1 MGWLIG
7 IAIAGLV
14 VGGGAAVVSGIQKD
28 QELENQKKAQ
38 EQKEKNDAIGYIGT
52 DATTLQENLSAIQQY
67 LETISG
73 LESEIS
79 ANEYN
84 AGVNNEWLADYQAML
99 AGTADRNNVL
109 NNTLTELNAK
119 VDEATGNLTEAQNN
133 LALSNTALG
142 LGNTRL
148 DLANASKTEA
158 ENALGEAQTNLS
170 LSQTQLE
177 LQTGAKTLAERVLQ
191 QRQNESATYL
201 QTAALQK
208 EASVNQ
214 GYTSYAEMMKQK
226 SLANVVAGS
235 TGSVKG
241 AYSSAA
247 LVQENNIRKYVGSD
261 LKFNQDGNFD
271 TASSGAFAREFSVL
285 TAQINDQISLNNI
298 SILSAQAD
306 VSSAQYNIDAANA
319 GIQSAQNAITTATNN
334 IATAEYNINAANAD
348 IEQLTASV
356 TAAENDVTAA
366 SNAKVSA
373 ENAVTAKKQEWET
386 QKESLEN
393 QNADWQKANELK
405 QKSITEYATT
415 VALLQ
420 NNAISALQDYKKY
433 AKTAG
438 KSDKE
443 IEDFEKQYKDAYKN
457 IGYAIA

>member
-1 MGWLIG
+1 MGWLMNKIG
-7 IAIAGLV
+7 LEIAKAF
-14 VGGGAAVVSGIQKD
+14 VGAGAAVVSGIQSNEALK
-28 QELENQKKAQ
+28 NQKKAQ
-38 EQKEKNDAIGYIGT
+38 AQKEKNDAIGYIGT

-99 AGTADRNNVL
+99 AGTADKNNVL
-109 NNTLTELNAK
+109 NNTLTELNAR
-119 VDEATGNLTEAQNN
+119 VDEATGSLTEAQNN
-133 LALSNTALG
+133 LALSNTALD
-142 LGNTRL
+142 LGNTR
-148 DLANASKTEA
+148 
-158 ENALGEAQTNLS
+158 
-170 LSQTQLE
+170 LE

-271 TASSGAFAREFSVL
+271 SASSGAFAREFNAL
-285 TAQINDQISLNNI
+285 TSQINDQISLNNI

-306 VSSAQYNIDAANA
+306 VSSAQYNIDAA
-319 GIQSAQNAITTATNN
+319 T
-334 IATAEYNINAANAD
+334 AD
-348 IEQLTASV
+348 IEQLTAAV

-366 SNAKVSA
+366 ENAKVSA
-373 ENAVTAKKQEWET
+373 ENAVIAKKQEWEIN
-386 QKESLEN
+386 KESLEN
-393 QNADWQKANELK
+393 QNADWEKANELK
-405 QKSITEYATT
+405 KKSITEYATS

-420 NNAISALQDYKKY
+420 NNAIAALKDYKKY

-438 KSDKE
+438 KTDKE
-443 IEDFEKQYKDAYKN
+443 IADFEKQYKDAYKN

>member
-1 MGWLIG
+1 
-7 IAIAGLV
+7 
-14 VGGGAAVVSGIQKD
+14 
-28 QELENQKKAQ
+28 
-38 EQKEKNDAIGYIGT
+38 
-52 DATTLQENLSAIQQY
+52 
-67 LETISG
+67 
-73 LESEIS
+73 
-79 ANEYN
+79 
-84 AGVNNEWLADYQAML
+84 ML

-119 VDEATGNLTEAQNN
+119 VDEATGSLTEAQNN
-133 LALSNTALG
+133 LALSNTALD

-148 DLANASKTEA
+148 
-158 ENALGEAQTNLS
+158 
-170 LSQTQLE
+170 E
-177 LQTGAKTLAERVLQ
+177 LQTDAKTLAEKVLQ

-271 TASSGAFAREFSVL
+271 SASSGAFAREFNAL
-285 TAQINDQISLNNI
+285 TSQINDQISLNNI

-306 VSSAQYNIDAANA
+306 VSSAQYNIDAA
-319 GIQSAQNAITTATNN
+319 T
-334 IATAEYNINAANAD
+334 AD

-366 SNAKVSA
+366 ENAKASA
-373 ENAVTAKKQEWET
+373 ENAVIAKKQEWEIN
-386 QKESLEN
+386 KESLEN
-393 QNADWQKANELK
+393 QNADWEKANELK
-405 QKSITEYATT
+405 KKSITEYATS

-420 NNAISALQDYKKY
+420 NNAIAALKDYRKY

-438 KSDKE
+438 KTNKE
-443 IEDFEKQYKDAYKN
+443 IADFEKQYKDAYMN

>member
-1 MGWLIG
+1 MGWLMNKIG
-7 IAIAGLV
+7 LEIAKAF
-14 VGGGAAVVSGIQKD
+14 VGAGAAVVSGIQSNEALK
-28 QELENQKKAQ
+28 NQKKAQ
-38 EQKEKNDAIGYIGT
+38 AQKEKNDAIGYIGT

-99 AGTADRNNVL
+99 AGTADKNNVL

-119 VDEATGNLTEAQNN
+119 VDEATGSLTEAQNN
-133 LALSNTALG
+133 LALSNTALD
-142 LGNTRL
+142 LGNTR
-148 DLANASKTEA
+148 
-158 ENALGEAQTNLS
+158 
-170 LSQTQLE
+170 LE

-271 TASSGAFAREFSVL
+271 SASSGAFAREFNAL
-285 TAQINDQISLNNI
+285 TSQINNQISLNNI
-298 SILSAQAD
+298 IILSAQAD
-306 VSSAQYNIDAANA
+306 VSSAQYNIDAA
-319 GIQSAQNAITTATNN
+319 T
-334 IATAEYNINAANAD
+334 AD
-348 IEQLTASV
+348 IEQLTAAV

-366 SNAKVSA
+366 ENAKVSA
-373 ENAVTAKKQEWET
+373 ENAVIAKRQEWEIN
-386 QKESLEN
+386 KESLEN
-393 QNADWQKANELK
+393 QNADWEKANELK
-405 QKSITEYATT
+405 KKSITEYATS

-420 NNAISALQDYKKY
+420 NNAIAALKDYKKY

-438 KSDKE
+438 KTDKE
-443 IEDFEKQYKDAYKN
+443 IADFEKQYKDAYKN

>member
-7 IAIAGLV
+7 IAIAGLFI
-14 VGGGAAVVSGIQKD
+14 GGGAAVVSGIQGNK
-28 QELENQKKAQ
+28 ELENQKKAQ
-38 EQKEKNDAIGYIGT
+38 ANKEESDAIGFIGT
-52 DATTLQENLSAIQQY
+52 DETTLQENLSAIQQY

-99 AGTADRNNVL
+99 AGTADKDNVL

-133 LALSNTALG
+133 LALSNTALD

-148 DLANASKTEA
+148 
-158 ENALGEAQTNLS
+158 
-170 LSQTQLE
+170 E
-177 LQTGAKTLAERVLQ
+177 LQTDAKNLAEKVLQ

-201 QTAALQK
+201 QTSALQK

-271 TASSGAFAREFSVL
+271 SASSGAFAREFNAL
-285 TAQINDQISLNNI
+285 TSQINDQISLNNI

-306 VSSAQYNIDAANA
+306 VSSAQYNIDAA
-319 GIQSAQNAITTATNN
+319 T
-334 IATAEYNINAANAD
+334 AD
-348 IEQLTASV
+348 IEQLTAAV

-366 SNAKVSA
+366 ENAKASA
-373 ENAVTAKKQEWET
+373 ENAVIAKKQEWEIN
-386 QKESLEN
+386 KESLEN
-393 QNADWQKANELK
+393 QNADWEKANELK
-405 QKSITEYATT
+405 KKSITEYATS

-420 NNAISALQDYKKY
+420 NNAIAALKDYKKY

-438 KSDKE
+438 KSDQE
-443 IEDFEKQYKDAYKN
+443 IADFEKQYKDAYRN

>member
-14 VGGGAAVVSGIQKD
+14 IGAGAAVVSGIQGNE
-28 QELENQKKAQ
+28 ELENQKKAQ
-38 EQKEKNDAIGYIGT
+38 ANKEQSDAIGFIGT
-52 DATTLQENLSAIQQY
+52 DETTLQENLSAIQQY

-99 AGTADRNNVL
+99 AGTADKNNVL

-119 VDEATGNLTEAQNN
+119 VDEATGSLTEAQNN
-133 LALSNTALG
+133 LALSNTALD

-148 DLANASKTEA
+148 
-158 ENALGEAQTNLS
+158 
-170 LSQTQLE
+170 E
-177 LQTGAKTLAERVLQ
+177 LQTDAKNLAERVLQ

-261 LKFNQDGNFD
+261 LKFNQDGSFD
-271 TASSGAFAREFSVL
+271 SASSGAFAREFNAL
-285 TAQINDQISLNNI
+285 TSQINDQISLNNI

-306 VSSAQYNIDAANA
+306 VSSAQYNIDAA
-319 GIQSAQNAITTATNN
+319 T
-334 IATAEYNINAANAD
+334 AD
-348 IEQLTASV
+348 IEQLTAAV

-366 SNAKVSA
+366 ENAKASA
-373 ENAVTAKKQEWET
+373 ENAVIAKKQEWET
-386 QKESLEN
+386 NKESLEN
-393 QNADWQKANELK
+393 QNADWEKANELK
-405 QKSITEYATT
+405 KKSITEYATT

-420 NNAISALQDYKKY
+420 NNAIAALKDYRKY

-438 KSDKE
+438 KSDQE
-443 IEDFEKQYKDAYKN
+443 IADFEKQYKDAYRN

>member
-1 MGWLIG
+1 MGWLMNKIG
-7 IAIAGLV
+7 LEIAKAF
-14 VGGGAAVVSGIQKD
+14 VGAGAAVVSGIQNNEALK
-28 QELENQKKAQ
+28 NQKKAQ
-38 EQKEKNDAIGYIGT
+38 AQKEKNDAIGYIGT
-52 DATTLQENLSAIQQY
+52 DATTLQENLSVIQQY

-119 VDEATGNLTEAQNN
+119 VNEATGSLTEAQNN
-133 LALSNTALG
+133 LALSNTALD

-148 DLANASKTEA
+148 
-158 ENALGEAQTNLS
+158 
-170 LSQTQLE
+170 E
-177 LQTGAKTLAERVLQ
+177 LQTDAKTLAEKVLQ

-261 LKFNQDGNFD
+261 LKFNQNGNFD
-271 TASSGAFAREFSVL
+271 SASSGAFAREFNAL
-285 TAQINDQISLNNI
+285 TNQINDQISLNNI

-306 VSSAQYNIDAANA
+306 VSSAQYNIDAA
-319 GIQSAQNAITTATNN
+319 T
-334 IATAEYNINAANAD
+334 AD
-348 IEQLTASV
+348 IEQLTAAV

-366 SNAKVSA
+366 ENAKASA
-373 ENAVTAKKQEWET
+373 ENAVIAKKQEWEIN
-386 QKESLEN
+386 KESLEN
-393 QNADWQKANELK
+393 QNADWEKANELK
-405 QKSITEYATT
+405 KKSITKYATS

-420 NNAISALQDYKKY
+420 NNAIAALKDYRKY

-438 KSDKE
+438 KTDKE
-443 IEDFEKQYKDAYKN
+443 IADFEKQYKDAYRN

>member
-7 IAIAGLV
+7 IAIAGLLI
-14 VGGGAAVVSGIQKD
+14 GGGAAVVSGIQGN

-38 EQKEKNDAIGYIGT
+38 ANKEESDAIGFIGT
-52 DATTLQENLSAIQQY
+52 DETTLQENLSAIQQY

-99 AGTADRNNVL
+99 AGTADKNNVL

-119 VDEATGNLTEAQNN
+119 VDEATGSLTEAQNN
-133 LALSNTALG
+133 LALSNTALD

-148 DLANASKTEA
+148 
-158 ENALGEAQTNLS
+158 
-170 LSQTQLE
+170 E
-177 LQTGAKTLAERVLQ
+177 LQTDAKNLAERVLQ

-271 TASSGAFAREFSVL
+271 SASSGAFAREFNAL
-285 TAQINDQISLNNI
+285 TSQINDQISLNNI

-306 VSSAQYNIDAANA
+306 VSSAQYNIDAA
-319 GIQSAQNAITTATNN
+319 T
-334 IATAEYNINAANAD
+334 AD
-348 IEQLTASV
+348 IEQLTAAV

-366 SNAKVSA
+366 ENAKASA
-373 ENAVTAKKQEWET
+373 ENAVIAKKQEWEIN
-386 QKESLEN
+386 KESLEN
-393 QNADWQKANELK
+393 QNADWEKANELK
-405 QKSITEYATT
+405 KKSITKYATS

-420 NNAISALQDYKKY
+420 NNAIAALKDYKKY

-438 KSDKE
+438 KTNKE
-443 IEDFEKQYKDAYKN
+443 IADFETQYKDAYRN

>member
-1 MGWLIG
+1 MGWLMNKIG
-7 IAIAGLV
+7 LEIAKAF
-14 VGGGAAVVSGIQKD
+14 VGAGAAVVSGIQNNEALK
-28 QELENQKKAQ
+28 NQKKAQ
-38 EQKEKNDAIGYIGT
+38 AQKEKNDAIGYIGT
-52 DATTLQENLSAIQQY
+52 DATTLQENLSVIQQY

-119 VDEATGNLTEAQNN
+119 VDEATGSLTEAQNN
-133 LALSNTALG
+133 LALSNTALD

-148 DLANASKTEA
+148 
-158 ENALGEAQTNLS
+158 
-170 LSQTQLE
+170 E
-177 LQTGAKTLAERVLQ
+177 LQTDAKTLAEKVLQ

-261 LKFNQDGNFD
+261 LKFNQDGSFD
-271 TASSGAFAREFSVL
+271 SASSGAFAREFNAL
-285 TAQINDQISLNNI
+285 TNQINDQISLNNI

-306 VSSAQYNIDAANA
+306 VSSAQYNIDAA
-319 GIQSAQNAITTATNN
+319 T
-334 IATAEYNINAANAD
+334 AD
-348 IEQLTASV
+348 IEQLTAAV
-356 TAAENDVTAA
+356 TVAENDVTAA
-366 SNAKVSA
+366 ENAKASA
-373 ENAVTAKKQEWET
+373 ENAVIAKKQEWEIN
-386 QKESLEN
+386 KESLEN
-393 QNADWQKANELK
+393 QNADWEKANELK
-405 QKSITEYATT
+405 KKSITEYATS

-420 NNAISALQDYKKY
+420 NNAIAALKDYRKY

-438 KSDKE
+438 KTNKE
-443 IEDFEKQYKDAYKN
+443 IADFEKQYKDAYMN

>member
-7 IAIAGLV
+7 IAIAGLLI
-14 VGGGAAVVSGIQKD
+14 GGGAAVVSGIQGN

-38 EQKEKNDAIGYIGT
+38 ANKEESDAIGFIGT
-52 DATTLQENLSAIQQY
+52 DETTLQENLSAIQQY

-99 AGTADRNNVL
+99 AGTADKNNVL

-119 VDEATGNLTEAQNN
+119 VDEATGSLTEAQNN
-133 LALSNTALG
+133 LALSNTALD

-148 DLANASKTEA
+148 
-158 ENALGEAQTNLS
+158 
-170 LSQTQLE
+170 E
-177 LQTGAKTLAERVLQ
+177 LQTDAKNLAERVLQ

-271 TASSGAFAREFSVL
+271 SASSGAFAREFNAL
-285 TAQINDQISLNNI
+285 TSQINDQISLNNI

-306 VSSAQYNIDAANA
+306 VSSAQYNIDAA
-319 GIQSAQNAITTATNN
+319 T
-334 IATAEYNINAANAD
+334 AD
-348 IEQLTASV
+348 IEQLTAAV

-366 SNAKVSA
+366 ENAKASA
-373 ENAVTAKKQEWET
+373 ENAVIAKKQEWEIN
-386 QKESLEN
+386 KESLEN
-393 QNADWQKANELK
+393 QNADWEKANELK
-405 QKSITEYATT
+405 KKSITEYATT

-420 NNAISALQDYKKY
+420 NNAIAALKDYKKY

-438 KSDKE
+438 KTNKE
-443 IEDFEKQYKDAYKN
+443 IADFEKQYKDAYRN

>member
-7 IAIAGLV
+7 IAIAGLLI
-14 VGGGAAVVSGIQKD
+14 GGGAAVVSGIQGN

-38 EQKEKNDAIGYIGT
+38 ANKEESDAIGFIGT
-52 DATTLQENLSAIQQY
+52 DETTLQENLSAIQQY

-99 AGTADRNNVL
+99 AGTADKNNVL

-119 VDEATGNLTEAQNN
+119 VDEATGSLTEAQNN
-133 LALSNTALG
+133 LALSNTALD

-148 DLANASKTEA
+148 
-158 ENALGEAQTNLS
+158 
-170 LSQTQLE
+170 E
-177 LQTGAKTLAERVLQ
+177 LQTDAKNLAERVLQ

-214 GYTSYAEMMKQK
+214 GYTSHAEMMKQK

-271 TASSGAFAREFSVL
+271 SASSGAFAREFNAL
-285 TAQINDQISLNNI
+285 TSQINDQISLNNI

-306 VSSAQYNIDAANA
+306 VSSAQYNIDAA
-319 GIQSAQNAITTATNN
+319 T
-334 IATAEYNINAANAD
+334 AD
-348 IEQLTASV
+348 IEQLTAAV

-366 SNAKVSA
+366 ENAKASA
-373 ENAVTAKKQEWET
+373 ENAVIAKKQEWEIN
-386 QKESLEN
+386 KESLEN
-393 QNADWQKANELK
+393 QNADWEKANELK
-405 QKSITEYATT
+405 KKSITKYATS

-420 NNAISALQDYKKY
+420 NNAIAALKDYKKY

-438 KSDKE
+438 KSDQE
-443 IEDFEKQYKDAYKN
+443 IADFEKQYKDAYRN

>member
-1 MGWLIG
+1 MGWLMNKIG
-7 IAIAGLV
+7 LEVAKAV
-14 VGGGAAVVSGIQKD
+14 VGAGAAIVSGIQNNEALK
-28 QELENQKKAQ
+28 NQKKAQ
-38 EQKEKNDAIGYIGT
+38 AQKEKNDAIGYIGT
-52 DATTLQENLSAIQQY
+52 DATTLQENLSVIQQY
-67 LETISG
+67 LEIISG

-99 AGTADRNNVL
+99 AGTADKNNVL
-109 NNTLTELNAK
+109 NNTLTELNAR
-119 VDEATGNLTEAQNN
+119 VDEATGRITEAQNN
-133 LALSNTALG
+133 LALSNTALD

-148 DLANASKTEA
+148 
-158 ENALGEAQTNLS
+158 
-170 LSQTQLE
+170 E
-177 LQTGAKTLAERVLQ
+177 LQTDAKNLAERVLQ

-271 TASSGAFAREFSVL
+271 SASSGAFAREFNAL
-285 TAQINDQISLNNI
+285 TSQINDQISLNNI

-306 VSSAQYNIDAANA
+306 VSSAQYNIDAA
-319 GIQSAQNAITTATNN
+319 T
-334 IATAEYNINAANAD
+334 AD
-348 IEQLTASV
+348 IEQLTAAV

-366 SNAKVSA
+366 ENAKASA
-373 ENAVTAKKQEWET
+373 ENAVIAKKQEWEIN
-386 QKESLEN
+386 KESLEN
-393 QNADWQKANELK
+393 QNADWEKANELK
-405 QKSITEYATT
+405 KKSITKYATS

-420 NNAISALQDYKKY
+420 NNAIAALKDYKKY

-438 KSDKE
+438 KSDQE
-443 IEDFEKQYKDAYKN
+443 IADFEKQYKDAYRN

>member
-1 MGWLIG
+1 MGWLMNKIG
-7 IAIAGLV
+7 LEIAKAF
-14 VGGGAAVVSGIQKD
+14 VGAGAAVVSGIQNNEALK
-28 QELENQKKAQ
+28 NQKKAQ
-38 EQKEKNDAIGYIGT
+38 AQKEKNDAIGYIGT
-52 DATTLQENLSAIQQY
+52 DATTLQENLSVIQQY

-99 AGTADRNNVL
+99 AGTADKNNVL
-109 NNTLTELNAK
+109 NNTLTELNAR
-119 VDEATGNLTEAQNN
+119 VDEATGRLTEAQNN
-133 LALSNTALG
+133 LALSNTALD

-148 DLANASKTEA
+148 
-158 ENALGEAQTNLS
+158 
-170 LSQTQLE
+170 E
-177 LQTGAKTLAERVLQ
+177 LQTDAKTLAEKVLQ

-261 LKFNQDGNFD
+261 LKFNQDGSFD
-271 TASSGAFAREFSVL
+271 SASSGAFAREFNAL
-285 TAQINDQISLNNI
+285 TSQINDQISLNNI

-306 VSSAQYNIDAANA
+306 VSSAQYNIDAA
-319 GIQSAQNAITTATNN
+319 T
-334 IATAEYNINAANAD
+334 AD
-348 IEQLTASV
+348 IEQLTAAV

-366 SNAKVSA
+366 ENAKASA
-373 ENAVTAKKQEWET
+373 ENAVIAKKQEWEIN
-386 QKESLEN
+386 KESLEN
-393 QNADWQKANELK
+393 QNADWEKANELK
-405 QKSITEYATT
+405 KKSITEYATS

-420 NNAISALQDYKKY
+420 NNAIAALKDYRKY

-438 KSDKE
+438 KTNKE
-443 IEDFEKQYKDAYKN
+443 IADFEKQYKDAYKN

>member
-1 MGWLIG
+1 MGWLMNKIG
-7 IAIAGLV
+7 LEIAKAF
-14 VGGGAAVVSGIQKD
+14 VGAGAAVVSGIQNNEALK
-28 QELENQKKAQ
+28 NQKKAQ
-38 EQKEKNDAIGYIGT
+38 AQKEKNDAIGYIGT
-52 DATTLQENLSAIQQY
+52 DATTLQENLSVIQQY

-119 VDEATGNLTEAQNN
+119 VDEATGSLTEAQNN
-133 LALSNTALG
+133 LALSNTALD

-148 DLANASKTEA
+148 
-158 ENALGEAQTNLS
+158 
-170 LSQTQLE
+170 E
-177 LQTGAKTLAERVLQ
+177 LQTDAKTLAEKVLQ

-271 TASSGAFAREFSVL
+271 SASSGAFAREFNAL
-285 TAQINDQISLNNI
+285 TSQINDQISLNNI

-306 VSSAQYNIDAANA
+306 VSSAQYNIDAA
-319 GIQSAQNAITTATNN
+319 T
-334 IATAEYNINAANAD
+334 AD
-348 IEQLTASV
+348 IEQLTAAV

-366 SNAKVSA
+366 ENAKASA
-373 ENAVTAKKQEWET
+373 ENAVIAKKQEWEIN
-386 QKESLEN
+386 KESLEN
-393 QNADWQKANELK
+393 QNADWEKANELK
-405 QKSITEYATT
+405 KKSITEYATS

-420 NNAISALQDYKKY
+420 NNAIAALKDYRKY

-438 KSDKE
+438 KTNKE
-443 IEDFEKQYKDAYKN
+443 IADFEKQYKDAYRN

>member
-1 MGWLIG
+1 MGWLMNKIG
-7 IAIAGLV
+7 LEIAKAF
-14 VGGGAAVVSGIQKD
+14 VGAGAAVVSGIQNNEALK
-28 QELENQKKAQ
+28 NQKKAQ
-38 EQKEKNDAIGYIGT
+38 AQKEKNDAIGYIGT
-52 DATTLQENLSAIQQY
+52 DATTLQENLSVIQQY

-99 AGTADRNNVL
+99 AGTADKNNVL
-109 NNTLTELNAK
+109 NNTLTELNAR
-119 VDEATGNLTEAQNN
+119 VDEATGSLTEAQNN
-133 LALSNTALG
+133 LALSNTALD

-148 DLANASKTEA
+148 
-158 ENALGEAQTNLS
+158 
-170 LSQTQLE
+170 E
-177 LQTGAKTLAERVLQ
+177 LQTDAKNLAERVLQ

-271 TASSGAFAREFSVL
+271 SASSGAFAREFNAL
-285 TAQINDQISLNNI
+285 TSQINDQISLNNI

-306 VSSAQYNIDAANA
+306 VSSAQYNIDAA
-319 GIQSAQNAITTATNN
+319 T
-334 IATAEYNINAANAD
+334 AD
-348 IEQLTASV
+348 IEQLTAAV

-366 SNAKVSA
+366 ENAKASA
-373 ENAVTAKKQEWET
+373 ENAVIAKKQEWEIN
-386 QKESLEN
+386 KESLEN
-393 QNADWQKANELK
+393 QNADWEKANELK
-405 QKSITEYATT
+405 KKSITEYATS

-420 NNAISALQDYKKY
+420 NNAIAALKDYKKY

-438 KSDKE
+438 KSDQE
-443 IEDFEKQYKDAYKN
+443 IADFEKQYKDAYRN

>member
-1 MGWLIG
+1 MGWLMNKIG
-7 IAIAGLV
+7 LEMAKAF
-14 VGGGAAVVSGIQKD
+14 VGAGAAVVSGIQNNEALK
-28 QELENQKKAQ
+28 NQKKAQ
-38 EQKEKNDAIGYIGT
+38 AQKEKNDAIGYIGT
-52 DATTLQENLSAIQQY
+52 DATTLQENLSVIQQY

-99 AGTADRNNVL
+99 AGTADKNNVL
-109 NNTLTELNAK
+109 NNTLTELNAR
-119 VDEATGNLTEAQNN
+119 VDEATGRITEAQNN
-133 LALSNTALG
+133 LALSNTALD

-148 DLANASKTEA
+148 
-158 ENALGEAQTNLS
+158 
-170 LSQTQLE
+170 E
-177 LQTGAKTLAERVLQ
+177 LQTDAKNLAERVLQ

-261 LKFNQDGNFD
+261 LKFNQDGSFD
-271 TASSGAFAREFSVL
+271 SASSGAFAREFNAL
-285 TAQINDQISLNNI
+285 TSQINDQISLNNI

-306 VSSAQYNIDAANA
+306 VSSAQYNIDAA
-319 GIQSAQNAITTATNN
+319 T
-334 IATAEYNINAANAD
+334 AD
-348 IEQLTASV
+348 IEQLTAAV

-366 SNAKVSA
+366 ENAKASA
-373 ENAVTAKKQEWET
+373 ENAVIAKKQEWEIN
-386 QKESLEN
+386 KESLEN
-393 QNADWQKANELK
+393 QNADWEKANELK
-405 QKSITEYATT
+405 KKSITKYATS

-420 NNAISALQDYKKY
+420 NNAIAALKDYRKY

-438 KSDKE
+438 KSDQE
-443 IEDFEKQYKDAYKN
+443 IADFEKQYKDAYRN

>member
-7 IAIAGLV
+7 IAIAGLLI
-14 VGGGAAVVSGIQKD
+14 GGGAAVVSGIQGN

-38 EQKEKNDAIGYIGT
+38 ANKEESDAIGFIGT
-52 DATTLQENLSAIQQY
+52 DETTLQENLSAIQQY

-99 AGTADRNNVL
+99 AGTADKNNVL

-119 VDEATGNLTEAQNN
+119 VDEATGSLTEAQNN
-133 LALSNTALG
+133 LALSNTALD

-148 DLANASKTEA
+148 
-158 ENALGEAQTNLS
+158 
-170 LSQTQLE
+170 E
-177 LQTGAKTLAERVLQ
+177 LQTDAKNLAERVLQ

-261 LKFNQDGNFD
+261 LKFNQDGSFD
-271 TASSGAFAREFSVL
+271 SASSGAFAREFNAL
-285 TAQINDQISLNNI
+285 TSQINDQISLNNI

-306 VSSAQYNIDAANA
+306 VSSAQYNIDAA
-319 GIQSAQNAITTATNN
+319 T
-334 IATAEYNINAANAD
+334 AD
-348 IEQLTASV
+348 IEQLTAAV

-366 SNAKVSA
+366 ENAKVSA
-373 ENAVTAKKQEWET
+373 ENAVIAKKQEWEIN
-386 QKESLEN
+386 KESLEN
-393 QNADWQKANELK
+393 QNADWEKANELK
-405 QKSITEYATT
+405 KKSITEYATS

-420 NNAISALQDYKKY
+420 NNAIAALKDYKKY

-438 KSDKE
+438 KTDQE
-443 IEDFEKQYKDAYKN
+443 IADFEKQYKDAYRN

>member
-7 IAIAGLV
+7 IAIAGLLI
-14 VGGGAAVVSGIQKD
+14 GGGAAVVSGIQGN

-38 EQKEKNDAIGYIGT
+38 AQKEKNDAIGYIGT
-52 DATTLQENLSAIQQY
+52 DATTLQENLSVIQQY
-67 LETISG
+67 LEIISG

-99 AGTADRNNVL
+99 AGTADKNNVL

-119 VDEATGNLTEAQNN
+119 VDEATGSLTEAQNN
-133 LALSNTALG
+133 LALSNTALD

-148 DLANASKTEA
+148 
-158 ENALGEAQTNLS
+158 
-170 LSQTQLE
+170 E
-177 LQTGAKTLAERVLQ
+177 LQTDAKNLAERVLQ

-271 TASSGAFAREFSVL
+271 SASSGAFAREFNAL
-285 TAQINDQISLNNI
+285 TSQINDQISLNNI

-306 VSSAQYNIDAANA
+306 VSSAQYNIDAA
-319 GIQSAQNAITTATNN
+319 T
-334 IATAEYNINAANAD
+334 AD
-348 IEQLTASV
+348 IEQLTAAV

-366 SNAKVSA
+366 ENAKTSA
-373 ENAVTAKKQEWET
+373 ENAVIAKKQEWEIN
-386 QKESLEN
+386 KESLEN
-393 QNADWQKANELK
+393 QNADWEKANELK
-405 QKSITEYATT
+405 KKSITEYATS

-420 NNAISALQDYKKY
+420 NNAIAALKDYKKY

-438 KSDKE
+438 KSDQE
-443 IEDFEKQYKDAYKN
+443 IADFEKQYKDAYRN

>member
-7 IAIAGLV
+7 IAIAGLLI
-14 VGGGAAVVSGIQKD
+14 GGGAAVVSGIQGN

-38 EQKEKNDAIGYIGT
+38 ANKEESDAIGFIGT
-52 DATTLQENLSAIQQY
+52 DETTLQENLSAIQQY

-99 AGTADRNNVL
+99 AGTADKNNVL

-119 VDEATGNLTEAQNN
+119 VDEATGSLTEAQNN
-133 LALSNTALG
+133 LALSNTALD

-148 DLANASKTEA
+148 
-158 ENALGEAQTNLS
+158 
-170 LSQTQLE
+170 E
-177 LQTGAKTLAERVLQ
+177 LQTDAKNLAERVLQ

-271 TASSGAFAREFSVL
+271 SASSGAFAREFNAL
-285 TAQINDQISLNNI
+285 TSQINDQISLNNI

-306 VSSAQYNIDAANA
+306 VSSAQYNIDAA
-319 GIQSAQNAITTATNN
+319 T
-334 IATAEYNINAANAD
+334 AD
-348 IEQLTASV
+348 IEQLTAAV

-366 SNAKVSA
+366 ENAKASA
-373 ENAVTAKKQEWET
+373 ENAVIAKKQEWEIN
-386 QKESLEN
+386 KESLEN
-393 QNADWQKANELK
+393 QNADWEKANELK
-405 QKSITEYATT
+405 KKSITEYATS

-420 NNAISALQDYKKY
+420 NNAIAALKDYKKY

-438 KSDKE
+438 KSDQE
-443 IEDFEKQYKDAYKN
+443 IADFEKQYKDAYRN
-457 IGYAIA
+457 IGYAIT

>member
-1 MGWLIG
+1 MLI
-7 IAIAGLV
+7 
-14 VGGGAAVVSGIQKD
+14 GGGAAVVSGIQGNK
-28 QELENQKKAQ
+28 ELENQKKAQ
-38 EQKEKNDAIGYIGT
+38 ANKEESDAIGFIGT
-52 DATTLQENLSAIQQY
+52 DETTLQENLSAIQQY

-99 AGTADRNNVL
+99 AGTADKNNVL
-109 NNTLTELNAK
+109 NNTLSELNAK
-119 VDEATGNLTEAQNN
+119 VDEATGSLTEAQNN
-133 LALSNTALG
+133 LALSNTALD

-148 DLANASKTEA
+148 
-158 ENALGEAQTNLS
+158 
-170 LSQTQLE
+170 E
-177 LQTGAKTLAERVLQ
+177 LQTSAKALAERVLQ

-271 TASSGAFAREFSVL
+271 SASSGAFAREFNAL
-285 TAQINDQISLNNI
+285 TSQINDQISLNNI

-306 VSSAQYNIDAANA
+306 VSSAQYNIDAA
-319 GIQSAQNAITTATNN
+319 T
-334 IATAEYNINAANAD
+334 AD
-348 IEQLTASV
+348 IEQLTAAV

-366 SNAKVSA
+366 ENAKASA
-373 ENAVTAKKQEWET
+373 ENAVIAKKQEWEIN
-386 QKESLEN
+386 KESLEN
-393 QNADWQKANELK
+393 QNADWEKANELK
-405 QKSITEYATT
+405 KKSITEYATS

-420 NNAISALQDYKKY
+420 NNAIAALKDYKKY

-438 KSDKE
+438 KTDQE
-443 IEDFEKQYKDAYKN
+443 IADFEKQYKDAYRN

>member
-1 MGWLIG
+1 MGWLMNKIG
-7 IAIAGLV
+7 LEAAKAV
-14 VGGGAAVVSGIQKD
+14 VGAGAAIVSGIQNN
-28 QELENQKKAQ
+28 EALTNQKKAQ
-38 EQKEKNDAIGYIGT
+38 AQKEKNDAIGYIGT
-52 DATTLQENLSAIQQY
+52 DATTLQENLSVIQQY
-67 LETISG
+67 LEIISG

-99 AGTADRNNVL
+99 AGTADKNNVL
-109 NNTLTELNAK
+109 NNTLTELNAR
-119 VDEATGNLTEAQNN
+119 VDEATGSITEAQNN
-133 LALSNTALG
+133 LALSNTALD
-142 LGNTRL
+142 LGNTR
-148 DLANASKTEA
+148 
-158 ENALGEAQTNLS
+158 
-170 LSQTQLE
+170 LE

-261 LKFNQDGNFD
+261 LKFNQDGSFD
-271 TASSGAFAREFSVL
+271 SASSGAFAREFNAL
-285 TAQINDQISLNNI
+285 TSQINDQISLNNI

-306 VSSAQYNIDAANA
+306 VSSAQYNIDAA
-319 GIQSAQNAITTATNN
+319 T
-334 IATAEYNINAANAD
+334 AD
-348 IEQLTASV
+348 IEQLTAAV

-366 SNAKVSA
+366 ENAKASA
-373 ENAVTAKKQEWET
+373 ENAVIAKKQEWEIN
-386 QKESLEN
+386 KESLEN
-393 QNADWQKANELK
+393 QNADWEKANELK
-405 QKSITEYATT
+405 KKSITKYATS

-420 NNAISALQDYKKY
+420 NNAIAALKDYKKY

-438 KSDKE
+438 KSDQE
-443 IEDFEKQYKDAYKN
+443 IADFEKQYKDAYRN

>member
-7 IAIAGLV
+7 IAIAGLLI
-14 VGGGAAVVSGIQKD
+14 GGGAAVVSGIQGN

-38 EQKEKNDAIGYIGT
+38 ANKEESDAIGFIGT
-52 DATTLQENLSAIQQY
+52 DETTLQENLSAIQQY

-99 AGTADRNNVL
+99 AGTADKNNVL

-119 VDEATGNLTEAQNN
+119 VDEATGSLTEAQNN
-133 LALSNTALG
+133 LALSNTALD

-148 DLANASKTEA
+148 
-158 ENALGEAQTNLS
+158 
-170 LSQTQLE
+170 E
-177 LQTGAKTLAERVLQ
+177 LQTDAKNLAERVLQ

-261 LKFNQDGNFD
+261 LKFNQDGSFD
-271 TASSGAFAREFSVL
+271 SASSGAFAREFNAL
-285 TAQINDQISLNNI
+285 TSQINDQISLNNI

-306 VSSAQYNIDAANA
+306 VSSAQYNIDAA
-319 GIQSAQNAITTATNN
+319 T
-334 IATAEYNINAANAD
+334 AD
-348 IEQLTASV
+348 IEQLTAAV

-366 SNAKVSA
+366 ENAKVSA
-373 ENAVTAKKQEWET
+373 ENAVIAKKQEWEIN
-386 QKESLEN
+386 KESLEN
-393 QNADWQKANELK
+393 QNADWEKANELK
-405 QKSITEYATT
+405 KKSITEYATS

-420 NNAISALQDYKKY
+420 NNAIAALKDYKKY

-438 KSDKE
+438 KTDKE
-443 IEDFEKQYKDAYKN
+443 IADFEKQYKDAYKN

>member
-1 MGWLIG
+1 MGWLMNKIG
-7 IAIAGLV
+7 LEAAKAV
-14 VGGGAAVVSGIQKD
+14 VGAGAAIVSGIQNNEALK
-28 QELENQKKAQ
+28 NQKKAQ
-38 EQKEKNDAIGYIGT
+38 AQKEKNDAIGYIGT

-67 LETISG
+67 LEIISG

-99 AGTADRNNVL
+99 AGTADKNNVL
-109 NNTLTELNAK
+109 NNTLTELNAR
-119 VDEATGNLTEAQNN
+119 VDEATGSITEAQNN
-133 LALSNTALG
+133 LALSNTALD

-148 DLANASKTEA
+148 
-158 ENALGEAQTNLS
+158 
-170 LSQTQLE
+170 E
-177 LQTGAKTLAERVLQ
+177 LQTDAKTLAERVLQ

-261 LKFNQDGNFD
+261 LRSNQDGSFD
-271 TASSGAFAREFSVL
+271 SASSGAFAREFNAL
-285 TAQINDQISLNNI
+285 TSQINDQISLNNI

-306 VSSAQYNIDAANA
+306 VSSAQYNIDAA
-319 GIQSAQNAITTATNN
+319 T
-334 IATAEYNINAANAD
+334 AD
-348 IEQLTASV
+348 IEQLTAAV

-366 SNAKVSA
+366 ENAKASA
-373 ENAVTAKKQEWET
+373 ENAVIAKKQEWEIY
-386 QKESLEN
+386 KESLEN
-393 QNADWQKANELK
+393 QNADWEKANELK
-405 QKSITEYATT
+405 KKSITKYATS

-420 NNAISALQDYKKY
+420 NNAIAALKDYKKY

-438 KSDKE
+438 KTNKE
-443 IEDFEKQYKDAYKN
+443 IADFEKQYKDAYRN

>member
-7 IAIAGLV
+7 IAIAGLLI
-14 VGGGAAVVSGIQKD
+14 GGGAAVVSGIQGN

-38 EQKEKNDAIGYIGT
+38 ANKEESDAIGFIGT
-52 DATTLQENLSAIQQY
+52 DETTLQENLSAIQQY

-99 AGTADRNNVL
+99 AGTADKNNVL
-109 NNTLTELNAK
+109 NNTLTELNAR
-119 VDEATGNLTEAQNN
+119 VDEATGSITEAQNN
-133 LALSNTALG
+133 LALSNTALD

-148 DLANASKTEA
+148 
-158 ENALGEAQTNLS
+158 
-170 LSQTQLE
+170 E
-177 LQTGAKTLAERVLQ
+177 LQTDAKNLAERVLQ

-271 TASSGAFAREFSVL
+271 SASSGAFAREFNAL
-285 TAQINDQISLNNI
+285 TSQINDQISLNNI

-306 VSSAQYNIDAANA
+306 VSSAQYNIDAA
-319 GIQSAQNAITTATNN
+319 T
-334 IATAEYNINAANAD
+334 AD
-348 IEQLTASV
+348 IEQLTAAV

-366 SNAKVSA
+366 ENAKASA
-373 ENAVTAKKQEWET
+373 ENAVIAKKQEWEIN
-386 QKESLEN
+386 KESLEN
-393 QNADWQKANELK
+393 QNADWEKANELK
-405 QKSITEYATT
+405 KKSITEYATS

-420 NNAISALQDYKKY
+420 NNAIAALKDYKKY

-438 KSDKE
+438 KSDQE
-443 IEDFEKQYKDAYKN
+443 IADFEKQYKDAYRN

>member
-14 VGGGAAVVSGIQKD
+14 IGTGAAIVNGIQGNE
-28 QELENQKKAQ
+28 ELENQKKAQ
-38 EQKEKNDAIGYIGT
+38 ANKEESDAIGFIGT
-52 DATTLQENLSAIQQY
+52 DETTLQENLSAIQQY

-119 VDEATGNLTEAQNN
+119 VDEATGSLTEAQNN
-133 LALSNTALG
+133 LALSNTALD

-148 DLANASKTEA
+148 
-158 ENALGEAQTNLS
+158 
-170 LSQTQLE
+170 E
-177 LQTGAKTLAERVLQ
+177 LQTDAKTLAEKVLQ

-271 TASSGAFAREFSVL
+271 SASSGAFAREFNAL
-285 TAQINDQISLNNI
+285 TSQINDQISLNNI

-306 VSSAQYNIDAANA
+306 VSSAQYNIDAA
-319 GIQSAQNAITTATNN
+319 T
-334 IATAEYNINAANAD
+334 AD
-348 IEQLTASV
+348 IEQLTAAV
-356 TAAENDVTAA
+356 TAAENDATAA
-366 SNAKVSA
+366 ENAKASA
-373 ENAVTAKKQEWET
+373 ENAVIAKKQEWET
-386 QKESLEN
+386 NKESLEN
-393 QNADWQKANELK
+393 QNADWEKANELK
-405 QKSITEYATT
+405 KKSITEYATT

-420 NNAISALQDYKKY
+420 NNAIAALKDYRKY

-438 KSDKE
+438 KTDQE
-443 IEDFEKQYKDAYKN
+443 IADFEKQYKDAYRD

>member
-7 IAIAGLV
+7 IAIAGLLI
-14 VGGGAAVVSGIQKD
+14 GGGAAVVSGIQGN

-38 EQKEKNDAIGYIGT
+38 ANKEESDAIGFIGT
-52 DATTLQENLSAIQQY
+52 DETTLQENLSAIQQY

-99 AGTADRNNVL
+99 AGTADKNNVL

-119 VDEATGNLTEAQNN
+119 VDEATGSLTEAQNN
-133 LALSNTALG
+133 LALSNTALD
-142 LGNTRL
+142 LGNTR
-148 DLANASKTEA
+148 
-158 ENALGEAQTNLS
+158 
-170 LSQTQLE
+170 LE

-271 TASSGAFAREFSVL
+271 SASSGAFAREFNAL
-285 TAQINDQISLNNI
+285 TSQINDQISLNNI
-298 SILSAQAD
+298 IILSAQAD
-306 VSSAQYNIDAANA
+306 VSSAQYNIDAA
-319 GIQSAQNAITTATNN
+319 T
-334 IATAEYNINAANAD
+334 AD
-348 IEQLTASV
+348 IEQLTAAV

-366 SNAKVSA
+366 ENAKASA
-373 ENAVTAKKQEWET
+373 ENAVIAKKQEWEIN
-386 QKESLEN
+386 KESLEN
-393 QNADWQKANELK
+393 QNADWEKANELK
-405 QKSITEYATT
+405 KKSITEYATS

-420 NNAISALQDYKKY
+420 NNAIAALKDYKKY

-438 KSDKE
+438 KSDQE
-443 IEDFEKQYKDAYKN
+443 IADFEKQYKDAYRN

>member
-14 VGGGAAVVSGIQKD
+14 IGTGAAIVNGIQGNE
-28 QELENQKKAQ
+28 ELENQKKAQ
-38 EQKEKNDAIGYIGT
+38 ANKEESDAIGFIGT
-52 DATTLQENLSAIQQY
+52 DETTLQENLSAIQQY

-119 VDEATGNLTEAQNN
+119 VDEATGSLTEAQNN
-133 LALSNTALG
+133 LALSNTALD

-148 DLANASKTEA
+148 
-158 ENALGEAQTNLS
+158 
-170 LSQTQLE
+170 E
-177 LQTGAKTLAERVLQ
+177 LQTDAKTLAEKVLQ

-271 TASSGAFAREFSVL
+271 SASSGAFAREFNAL
-285 TAQINDQISLNNI
+285 TSQINDQISLNNI

-306 VSSAQYNIDAANA
+306 VSSAQYNIDAA
-319 GIQSAQNAITTATNN
+319 T
-334 IATAEYNINAANAD
+334 AD
-348 IEQLTASV
+348 IEQLTAAV

-366 SNAKVSA
+366 ENAKASA
-373 ENAVTAKKQEWET
+373 ENAVIAKKQEWEIN
-386 QKESLEN
+386 KESLEN
-393 QNADWQKANELK
+393 QNADWEKANELK
-405 QKSITEYATT
+405 KKSITEYATS

-420 NNAISALQDYKKY
+420 NNAIAALKDYRKY

-438 KSDKE
+438 KTNKE
-443 IEDFEKQYKDAYKN
+443 IADFEKQYKDAYMN

>member
-14 VGGGAAVVSGIQKD
+14 IGTGAAIVNGIQGNE
-28 QELENQKKAQ
+28 ELENQKKAQ
-38 EQKEKNDAIGYIGT
+38 ANKEESDAIGFIGT
-52 DATTLQENLSAIQQY
+52 DETTLQENLSAIQQY

-133 LALSNTALG
+133 LALSNTALD

-148 DLANASKTEA
+148 
-158 ENALGEAQTNLS
+158 
-170 LSQTQLE
+170 E
-177 LQTGAKTLAERVLQ
+177 LQTDAKTLAEKVLQ

-271 TASSGAFAREFSVL
+271 SASSGAFAREFNAL
-285 TAQINDQISLNNI
+285 TSQINDQISLNNI

-306 VSSAQYNIDAANA
+306 VSSAQYNIDAA
-319 GIQSAQNAITTATNN
+319 T
-334 IATAEYNINAANAD
+334 AD
-348 IEQLTASV
+348 IEQLTAAV

-366 SNAKVSA
+366 ENAKASA
-373 ENAVTAKKQEWET
+373 ENAVIAKKQEWET
-386 QKESLEN
+386 NKESLEN
-393 QNADWQKANELK
+393 QNADWEKANELK
-405 QKSITEYATT
+405 KKSITEYATT

-420 NNAISALQDYKKY
+420 NNAIAALKDYRKY

-438 KSDKE
+438 KTDQE
-443 IEDFEKQYKDAYKN
+443 IADFEKQYKDAYRD

>member
-7 IAIAGLV
+7 IAIAGLLI
-14 VGGGAAVVSGIQKD
+14 GGGAAVVSGIQGN

-38 EQKEKNDAIGYIGT
+38 ANKEESDAIGFIGT
-52 DATTLQENLSAIQQY
+52 DETTLQENLSAIQQY

-99 AGTADRNNVL
+99 AGTADKNNVL

-119 VDEATGNLTEAQNN
+119 VDEAAGSLTEAQNN
-133 LALSNTALG
+133 LALSNTALD
-142 LGNTRL
+142 LGNTR
-148 DLANASKTEA
+148 
-158 ENALGEAQTNLS
+158 
-170 LSQTQLE
+170 LE

-261 LKFNQDGNFD
+261 LKFNQDGSFD
-271 TASSGAFAREFSVL
+271 SASSGAFAREFNAL
-285 TAQINDQISLNNI
+285 TSQINDQISLNNI

-306 VSSAQYNIDAANA
+306 VSSAQYNIDAA
-319 GIQSAQNAITTATNN
+319 T
-334 IATAEYNINAANAD
+334 AD
-348 IEQLTASV
+348 IEQLTAAV

-366 SNAKVSA
+366 ENAKASA
-373 ENAVTAKKQEWET
+373 ENAVIAKKQEWEIN
-386 QKESLEN
+386 KESLEN
-393 QNADWQKANELK
+393 QNADWEKANELK
-405 QKSITEYATT
+405 KKSITEYATS

-420 NNAISALQDYKKY
+420 NNAIAALKDYKKY

-438 KSDKE
+438 KSDQE
-443 IEDFEKQYKDAYKN
+443 IADFEKQYKDAYRN

>member
-1 MGWLIG
+1 MGWLMNKIG
-7 IAIAGLV
+7 LEAAKAV
-14 VGGGAAVVSGIQKD
+14 VGAGAAIVSGIQNNEALK
-28 QELENQKKAQ
+28 NQKKAQ
-38 EQKEKNDAIGYIGT
+38 AQKEKNDAIGYIGT

-99 AGTADRNNVL
+99 AGTADKNNVL

-119 VDEATGNLTEAQNN
+119 VDEATGSLTEAQNN
-133 LALSNTALG
+133 LALSNTALD

-148 DLANASKTEA
+148 
-158 ENALGEAQTNLS
+158 
-170 LSQTQLE
+170 E
-177 LQTGAKTLAERVLQ
+177 LQTDAKNLAERVLQ

-271 TASSGAFAREFSVL
+271 SASSGAFAREFNAL
-285 TAQINDQISLNNI
+285 TSQINDQISLNNI

-306 VSSAQYNIDAANA
+306 VSSAQYNIDAA
-319 GIQSAQNAITTATNN
+319 T
-334 IATAEYNINAANAD
+334 AD
-348 IEQLTASV
+348 IEQLTAAV

-366 SNAKVSA
+366 ENAKASA
-373 ENAVTAKKQEWET
+373 ENAVIAKKQEWEIN
-386 QKESLEN
+386 KESLEN
-393 QNADWQKANELK
+393 QNADWEKANELK
-405 QKSITEYATT
+405 KKSITNYATS

-420 NNAISALQDYKKY
+420 NNAIAALKDYKKY

-438 KSDKE
+438 KSDQE
-443 IEDFEKQYKDAYKN
+443 IADFEKQYKDAYRN

>member
-7 IAIAGLV
+7 IAIAGLLI
-14 VGGGAAVVSGIQKD
+14 GGGAAVVSGIQGN

-38 EQKEKNDAIGYIGT
+38 ANKEESDAIGFIGT
-52 DATTLQENLSAIQQY
+52 DETTLQENLSAIQQY

-99 AGTADRNNVL
+99 AGTADKNNVL
-109 NNTLTELNAK
+109 NNTLTELNAR
-119 VDEATGNLTEAQNN
+119 VDEATGSITEAQNN
-133 LALSNTALG
+133 LALSNTALD

-148 DLANASKTEA
+148 
-158 ENALGEAQTNLS
+158 
-170 LSQTQLE
+170 E
-177 LQTGAKTLAERVLQ
+177 LQTDAKNLAERVLQ

-271 TASSGAFAREFSVL
+271 SASSGAFAREFNAL
-285 TAQINDQISLNNI
+285 TSQINDQISLNNI

-306 VSSAQYNIDAANA
+306 VSSAQYNIDAA
-319 GIQSAQNAITTATNN
+319 T
-334 IATAEYNINAANAD
+334 AD
-348 IEQLTASV
+348 IEQLTAAV

-366 SNAKVSA
+366 ENAKASA
-373 ENAVTAKKQEWET
+373 ENAVIAKKQEWEIN
-386 QKESLEN
+386 KESLEN
-393 QNADWQKANELK
+393 QNADWEKANELK
-405 QKSITEYATT
+405 KKSITKYATS

-420 NNAISALQDYKKY
+420 NNAIAALKDYKKY

-438 KSDKE
+438 KTNKE
-443 IEDFEKQYKDAYKN
+443 IADFEKQYKDAYRN

>member
-1 MGWLIG
+1 MGWLMNKIG
-7 IAIAGLV
+7 LEIAKAF
-14 VGGGAAVVSGIQKD
+14 VGAGAAVVSGIQNNEALK
-28 QELENQKKAQ
+28 NQKKAQ
-38 EQKEKNDAIGYIGT
+38 AQKEKNDAIGYIGT
-52 DATTLQENLSAIQQY
+52 DATTLQENLSVIQQY

-99 AGTADRNNVL
+99 AGTADKNNVL
-109 NNTLTELNAK
+109 NNTLTELNAR
-119 VDEATGNLTEAQNN
+119 VDEATGSLTEAQNN
-133 LALSNTALG
+133 LALSNTALD

-148 DLANASKTEA
+148 
-158 ENALGEAQTNLS
+158 
-170 LSQTQLE
+170 E
-177 LQTGAKTLAERVLQ
+177 LQTDAKTLAEKVLQ

-235 TGSVKG
+235 SGSVKG

-261 LKFNQDGNFD
+261 LKFNQDGSFD
-271 TASSGAFAREFSVL
+271 SASSGAFAREFNAL
-285 TAQINDQISLNNI
+285 TSQINDQISLNNI

-306 VSSAQYNIDAANA
+306 VSSAQYNIDAA
-319 GIQSAQNAITTATNN
+319 T
-334 IATAEYNINAANAD
+334 AD
-348 IEQLTASV
+348 IEQLTAAV

-366 SNAKVSA
+366 ENAKASA
-373 ENAVTAKKQEWET
+373 ENAVIAKKQEWEIN
-386 QKESLEN
+386 KESLEN
-393 QNADWQKANELK
+393 QNADWEKANELK
-405 QKSITEYATT
+405 KKSITEYATS

-420 NNAISALQDYKKY
+420 NNAIAALKDYKKY

-438 KSDKE
+438 KTNKE
-443 IEDFEKQYKDAYKN
+443 IADFEKQYKDAYRN

>member
-7 IAIAGLV
+7 IAIAGLLI
-14 VGGGAAVVSGIQKD
+14 GGGAAVVSGIQGN

-38 EQKEKNDAIGYIGT
+38 ANKEESDAIGFIGT
-52 DATTLQENLSAIQQY
+52 DETTLQENLSAIQQY

-99 AGTADRNNVL
+99 AGTADKNNVL

-119 VDEATGNLTEAQNN
+119 VDEATGSLTEAQNN
-133 LALSNTALG
+133 LALSNTALD
-142 LGNTRL
+142 LGNTR
-148 DLANASKTEA
+148 
-158 ENALGEAQTNLS
+158 
-170 LSQTQLE
+170 LE

-247 LVQENNIRKYVGSD
+247 LVQENNIRKYVGSA
-261 LKFNQDGNFD
+261 LKFNQDGSFD
-271 TASSGAFAREFSVL
+271 SALSGAFAREFNAL
-285 TAQINDQISLNNI
+285 TNQINDQISLNNI
-298 SILSAQAD
+298 IILSAQAD
-306 VSSAQYNIDAANA
+306 VSSAQYNIDAA
-319 GIQSAQNAITTATNN
+319 T
-334 IATAEYNINAANAD
+334 AD
-348 IEQLTASV
+348 IEQLTAAV

-366 SNAKVSA
+366 ENAKASA
-373 ENAVTAKKQEWET
+373 ENAVIAKRQEWEIN
-386 QKESLEN
+386 KESLEN
-393 QNADWQKANELK
+393 QNADWEKANELK
-405 QKSITEYATT
+405 KKSITQYATS

-420 NNAISALQDYKKY
+420 NNAIAALKDYKKY

-438 KSDKE
+438 KTDKE
-443 IEDFEKQYKDAYKN
+443 IADFEKQYKDAYRN

>member
-1 MGWLIG
+1 MGWLMNKIG
-7 IAIAGLV
+7 LEIAKAF
-14 VGGGAAVVSGIQKD
+14 VGAGAAVVSGIQNNEALK
-28 QELENQKKAQ
+28 NQKKAQ
-38 EQKEKNDAIGYIGT
+38 AQKEKNDAIGYIGT
-52 DATTLQENLSAIQQY
+52 DATTLQENLSVIQQY

-119 VDEATGNLTEAQNN
+119 VDEATGSLTEAQNN
-133 LALSNTALG
+133 LALSNTALD

-148 DLANASKTEA
+148 
-158 ENALGEAQTNLS
+158 
-170 LSQTQLE
+170 E
-177 LQTGAKTLAERVLQ
+177 LQTDAKTLAEKVLQ

-261 LKFNQDGNFD
+261 LKFNQDGSFD
-271 TASSGAFAREFSVL
+271 SASSGAFAREFNAL
-285 TAQINDQISLNNI
+285 TNQINDQISLNNI

-306 VSSAQYNIDAANA
+306 VSSAQYNIDAA
-319 GIQSAQNAITTATNN
+319 T
-334 IATAEYNINAANAD
+334 AD
-348 IEQLTASV
+348 IEQLTAAV

-366 SNAKVSA
+366 ENAKASA
-373 ENAVTAKKQEWET
+373 ENAVIAKKQEWEIN
-386 QKESLEN
+386 KESLEN
-393 QNADWQKANELK
+393 QNADWEKANELK
-405 QKSITEYATT
+405 KKSITEYATS

-420 NNAISALQDYKKY
+420 NNAIAALKDYRKY

-438 KSDKE
+438 KTNKE
-443 IEDFEKQYKDAYKN
+443 IADFEKQYKDAYMN

>member
-1 MGWLIG
+1 MGWLMNKIG
-7 IAIAGLV
+7 LEIAKAF
-14 VGGGAAVVSGIQKD
+14 VGAGAAVVSGIQNNEALK
-28 QELENQKKAQ
+28 NQKKAQ
-38 EQKEKNDAIGYIGT
+38 AQKEKNDAIGYIGT
-52 DATTLQENLSAIQQY
+52 DATTLQENLSVIQQY

-119 VDEATGNLTEAQNN
+119 VDEATGSLTEAQNN
-133 LALSNTALG
+133 LALSNTALD

-148 DLANASKTEA
+148 
-158 ENALGEAQTNLS
+158 
-170 LSQTQLE
+170 E
-177 LQTGAKTLAERVLQ
+177 LQTDAKTLAEKVLQ

-261 LKFNQDGNFD
+261 LKFNQDGSFD
-271 TASSGAFAREFSVL
+271 SASSGAFAREFNAL
-285 TAQINDQISLNNI
+285 TNQINDQISLNNI

-306 VSSAQYNIDAANA
+306 VSSAQYNIDAA
-319 GIQSAQNAITTATNN
+319 T
-334 IATAEYNINAANAD
+334 AD
-348 IEQLTASV
+348 IEQLTAAV

-366 SNAKVSA
+366 ENAKASA
-373 ENAVTAKKQEWET
+373 ENAVIAKKQEWEIN
-386 QKESLEN
+386 KESLEN
-393 QNADWQKANELK
+393 QNADWEKANELK
-405 QKSITEYATT
+405 KKSITEYATS

-420 NNAISALQDYKKY
+420 NNAIAALKDYRKY

-438 KSDKE
+438 KTNKE
-443 IEDFEKQYKDAYKN
+443 IADFEKQYKDAYRN

>member
-14 VGGGAAVVSGIQKD
+14 IGAGAAVVSGIQGN
-28 QELENQKKAQ
+28 EGLENQKKAQ
-38 EQKEKNDAIGYIGT
+38 ANKEESDAIGFIGT
-52 DATTLQENLSAIQQY
+52 DETTLQENLSAIQQY

-99 AGTADRNNVL
+99 AGTADKNNVL

-119 VDEATGNLTEAQNN
+119 VDEATGSLTEAQNN
-133 LALSNTALG
+133 LALSNTALD

-148 DLANASKTEA
+148 
-158 ENALGEAQTNLS
+158 
-170 LSQTQLE
+170 E
-177 LQTGAKTLAERVLQ
+177 LQTDAKNLAERVLQ

-271 TASSGAFAREFSVL
+271 SASSGAFAREFNAL
-285 TAQINDQISLNNI
+285 TSQINDQISLNNI

-306 VSSAQYNIDAANA
+306 VSSAQYNIDAA
-319 GIQSAQNAITTATNN
+319 T
-334 IATAEYNINAANAD
+334 AD
-348 IEQLTASV
+348 IEQLTAAV

-366 SNAKVSA
+366 ENAKASA
-373 ENAVTAKKQEWET
+373 ENAVIAKKQEWEIN
-386 QKESLEN
+386 KESLEN
-393 QNADWQKANELK
+393 QNADWEKANELK
-405 QKSITEYATT
+405 KKSITEYATS

-420 NNAISALQDYKKY
+420 NNAIAALKDYKKY

-438 KSDKE
+438 KSDQE
-443 IEDFEKQYKDAYKN
+443 IADFEKQYKDAYRN

>member
-1 MGWLIG
+1 MGWLMNKIG
-7 IAIAGLV
+7 LEIAKAF
-14 VGGGAAVVSGIQKD
+14 VGAGAAVVSGIQNNEALK
-28 QELENQKKAQ
+28 NQKKAQ
-38 EQKEKNDAIGYIGT
+38 AQKEKNDAIGYIGT
-52 DATTLQENLSAIQQY
+52 DATTLQENLSVIQQY

-99 AGTADRNNVL
+99 AGTADKNNVL
-109 NNTLTELNAK
+109 NNTLTELNAR
-119 VDEATGNLTEAQNN
+119 VDEATGRITEAQNN
-133 LALSNTALG
+133 LALSNTALD

-148 DLANASKTEA
+148 
-158 ENALGEAQTNLS
+158 
-170 LSQTQLE
+170 E
-177 LQTGAKTLAERVLQ
+177 LQTDAKTLAEKVLQ

-271 TASSGAFAREFSVL
+271 SASSGAFAREFNAL
-285 TAQINDQISLNNI
+285 TSQINNQISLNNI
-298 SILSAQAD
+298 IILSAQAD
-306 VSSAQYNIDAANA
+306 VSSAQYNIDAA
-319 GIQSAQNAITTATNN
+319 T
-334 IATAEYNINAANAD
+334 AD
-348 IEQLTASV
+348 IEQLTAAV

-366 SNAKVSA
+366 ENAKASA
-373 ENAVTAKKQEWET
+373 ENAVIAKKQEWEIN
-386 QKESLEN
+386 KESLEN
-393 QNADWQKANELK
+393 QNADWEKANELK
-405 QKSITEYATT
+405 KKSITEYATS

-420 NNAISALQDYKKY
+420 NNAIAALKDYKKY

-438 KSDKE
+438 KTNKE
-443 IEDFEKQYKDAYKN
+443 IADFEKQYKDAYRN

>member
-1 MGWLIG
+1 MGWLMNKIG
-7 IAIAGLV
+7 LEAAKAV
-14 VGGGAAVVSGIQKD
+14 VGAGAAIVSGIQNNEALK
-28 QELENQKKAQ
+28 NQKKAQ
-38 EQKEKNDAIGYIGT
+38 AQKEKNDAIGYIGT
-52 DATTLQENLSAIQQY
+52 DATTLQENLSVIQQY
-67 LETISG
+67 LEIISG

-99 AGTADRNNVL
+99 AGTADKNNVL
-109 NNTLTELNAK
+109 NNTLTELNAR
-119 VDEATGNLTEAQNN
+119 VDEATGRITEAQNN
-133 LALSNTALG
+133 LALSNTALD

-148 DLANASKTEA
+148 
-158 ENALGEAQTNLS
+158 
-170 LSQTQLE
+170 E
-177 LQTGAKTLAERVLQ
+177 LQTDAKNLAERVLQ

-261 LKFNQDGNFD
+261 LKFNQDGSFD
-271 TASSGAFAREFSVL
+271 SASSGAFAREFNAL
-285 TAQINDQISLNNI
+285 TSQINDQISLNNI

-306 VSSAQYNIDAANA
+306 VSSAQYNIDAA
-319 GIQSAQNAITTATNN
+319 T
-334 IATAEYNINAANAD
+334 AD
-348 IEQLTASV
+348 IEQLTAAV

-366 SNAKVSA
+366 ENAKASA
-373 ENAVTAKKQEWET
+373 ENAVIAKRQEWEIN
-386 QKESLEN
+386 KESLEN
-393 QNADWQKANELK
+393 QNADWEKANELK
-405 QKSITEYATT
+405 KKSITEYATT

-420 NNAISALQDYKKY
+420 NNAIAALKDYKKY

-438 KSDKE
+438 KSDQE
-443 IEDFEKQYKDAYKN
+443 IADFEKQYKDAYRN

>member
-1 MGWLIG
+1 MGWLMNKIG
-7 IAIAGLV
+7 LEVAKAV
-14 VGGGAAVVSGIQKD
+14 VGAGAAIVSGIQNNEALK
-28 QELENQKKAQ
+28 NQKKAQ
-38 EQKEKNDAIGYIGT
+38 AQKEKNDAIGFIGT
-52 DATTLQENLSAIQQY
+52 DETTLQENLSAIQQY

-99 AGTADRNNVL
+99 AGTADKNNVL

-119 VDEATGNLTEAQNN
+119 VDEATGSLTEAQNN
-133 LALSNTALG
+133 LALSNTALD

-148 DLANASKTEA
+148 
-158 ENALGEAQTNLS
+158 
-170 LSQTQLE
+170 E
-177 LQTGAKTLAERVLQ
+177 LQTDAKNLAERVLQ

-271 TASSGAFAREFSVL
+271 SASSGAFAREFNAL
-285 TAQINDQISLNNI
+285 TSQINDQISLNNI

-306 VSSAQYNIDAANA
+306 VSSAQYNIDAA
-319 GIQSAQNAITTATNN
+319 T
-334 IATAEYNINAANAD
+334 AD
-348 IEQLTASV
+348 IEQLTAAV

-366 SNAKVSA
+366 ENAKASA
-373 ENAVTAKKQEWET
+373 ENAVIAKKQEWEIN
-386 QKESLEN
+386 KESLEN
-393 QNADWQKANELK
+393 QNADWEKANELK
-405 QKSITEYATT
+405 KKSITEYATS

-420 NNAISALQDYKKY
+420 NNAIAALKDYKKY

-438 KSDKE
+438 KSDQE
-443 IEDFEKQYKDAYKN
+443 IADFEKQYKDAYRN

>member
-7 IAIAGLV
+7 IAIAGLLI
-14 VGGGAAVVSGIQKD
+14 GGGAAVVSGIQGNK
-28 QELENQKKAQ
+28 ELENQKKAQ
-38 EQKEKNDAIGYIGT
+38 ANKEESDAIGFIGT
-52 DATTLQENLSAIQQY
+52 DETTLQENLSAIQQY

-99 AGTADRNNVL
+99 DGTADKNNVL

-119 VDEATGNLTEAQNN
+119 VDEATGSLTEAQNN
-133 LALSNTALG
+133 LALSNTALD

-148 DLANASKTEA
+148 
-158 ENALGEAQTNLS
+158 
-170 LSQTQLE
+170 E
-177 LQTGAKTLAERVLQ
+177 LQTDAKNLAERVLQ

-271 TASSGAFAREFSVL
+271 SASSGAFAREFNAL
-285 TAQINDQISLNNI
+285 TSQINDQISLNNI

-306 VSSAQYNIDAANA
+306 VSSAQYNIDAA
-319 GIQSAQNAITTATNN
+319 T
-334 IATAEYNINAANAD
+334 AD
-348 IEQLTASV
+348 IEQLTAAV

-366 SNAKVSA
+366 ENAKASA
-373 ENAVTAKKQEWET
+373 ENAVIAKKQEWEIN
-386 QKESLEN
+386 KESLEN
-393 QNADWQKANELK
+393 QNADWEKANELK
-405 QKSITEYATT
+405 KKSITEYATS

-420 NNAISALQDYKKY
+420 NNAIAALKDYKKY

-438 KSDKE
+438 KSDQE
-443 IEDFEKQYKDAYKN
+443 IADFEKQYKDAYRN

>member
-7 IAIAGLV
+7 IAIAGLLI
-14 VGGGAAVVSGIQKD
+14 GGGAAVVSGIQGN

-38 EQKEKNDAIGYIGT
+38 ANKEESDAIGFIGT
-52 DATTLQENLSAIQQY
+52 DETTLQENLSAIQQY

-99 AGTADRNNVL
+99 AGTADKNNVL

-119 VDEATGNLTEAQNN
+119 VDEAAGSLTEAQNN
-133 LALSNTALG
+133 LALSNTALD

-148 DLANASKTEA
+148 
-158 ENALGEAQTNLS
+158 
-170 LSQTQLE
+170 E
-177 LQTGAKTLAERVLQ
+177 LQTDAKNLAERVLQ

-271 TASSGAFAREFSVL
+271 SASSGAFAREFNAL
-285 TAQINDQISLNNI
+285 TSQINDQISLNNI

-306 VSSAQYNIDAANA
+306 VSSAQYNIDAA
-319 GIQSAQNAITTATNN
+319 T
-334 IATAEYNINAANAD
+334 AD
-348 IEQLTASV
+348 IEQLTAAV

-366 SNAKVSA
+366 ENAKASA
-373 ENAVTAKKQEWET
+373 ENAVIAKKQEWEIN
-386 QKESLEN
+386 KESLEN
-393 QNADWQKANELK
+393 QNADWEKANELK
-405 QKSITEYATT
+405 KKSITEYATS

-420 NNAISALQDYKKY
+420 NNAIAALKDYKKY

-438 KSDKE
+438 KSDQE
-443 IEDFEKQYKDAYKN
+443 IADFEKQYKDAYRN